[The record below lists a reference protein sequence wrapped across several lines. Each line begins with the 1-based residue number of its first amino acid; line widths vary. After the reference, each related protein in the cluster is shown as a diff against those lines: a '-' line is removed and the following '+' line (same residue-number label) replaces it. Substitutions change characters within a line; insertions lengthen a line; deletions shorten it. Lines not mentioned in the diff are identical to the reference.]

1 MFQSFYKRNQYFCN
15 MAAMLLLLI
24 INRFLDRLAWAPAYP
39 GKLFDASI
47 DYLIEFC
54 AFIIVICLIIMVYN
68 YLDRRKLRAL
78 MIMVS
83 IIFVLFTPA
92 LILYFTTWI
101 EQSIFSLTVMPV
113 SFKLIEQYTPGGI
126 VVILFLIAAYVLT
139 YLKLQSESNK
149 EKAYRAETLAKEVQ
163 LKMLRYQINPHFL
176 FNVLNSIHSLIDEN
190 TLKAKKLVIEMSEYY
205 RYTLNKNEH
214 TIAISKEVESIEKYF
229 EIQKTRYEE
238 DFQYEIIVDKRALDV
253 KIPSFIV
260 HLLVENALKYGS
272 KSKSDKLVVKLEV
285 TVENQKLAI
294 KVSNTGKLFEHKE
307 SAHKGGEGTGSGIE
321 NLKSRL
327 ALYFDN
333 NFNFSIN
340 EESGWVFAIIE
351 IYKIPGITNISD

>member
-1 MFQSFYKRNQYFCN
+1 M
-15 MAAMLLLLI
+15 
-24 INRFLDRLAWAPAYP
+24 
-39 GKLFDASI
+39 
-47 DYLIEFC
+47 
-54 AFIIVICLIIMVYN
+54 
-68 YLDRRKLRAL
+68 
-78 MIMVS
+78 
-83 IIFVLFTPA
+83 
-92 LILYFTTWI
+92 
-101 EQSIFSLTVMPV
+101 
-113 SFKLIEQYTPGGI
+113 
-126 VVILFLIAAYVLT
+126 LFLIAAYVLT

-272 KSKSDKLVVKLEV
+272 KSKSDKLVVKLDV
-285 TVENQKLAI
+285 SLENQKLAI
-294 KVSNTGKLFEHKE
+294 KVSNTGKLFEIKE